1 MQSIYDQ
8 ILNTILSQE
17 KPAFLVGKDVVIP
30 AYKGLS
36 IANLPGSISR
46 WLGCPL
52 EDDSPFAPIIM
63 DQFDKEFEHVILLL
77 MDGLNL
83 SIFNQF
89 FNNVIYGKRQE
100 EWKPFLSKGIYTP
113 LTSIVPSTTSAALTT
128 LWTGKLPVEHGIIGY
143 ELFLKE
149 FGCITNMITHS
160 AASFINCR
168 ANIAGAGFDPSSF
181 LPVTTLGTHF
191 RDNDVK
197 THVFQH
203 HTIVE
208 SGLSQMIF
216 RDIESHAFRTES
228 DLWYSVREVFEEK
241 VNTRTFTYIYWGEL
255 DTSSHRSGPMHPH
268 VQEEWNTFA
277 HFLFQFL
284 STVASSNHRKT
295 LFLLTADHGQI
306 PSEILPEYDLEKHTG
321 LTNHLIMKP
330 TGESRLPFLFIK
342 KDHEENVI
350 RYLSTHWD
358 GQFDMVPSPEFLNS
372 GLMGFGKVYKGTL
385 DRIGN
390 WVVIPKNNAY
400 WWWVNKENVL
410 RGRHGGLSP
419 QEMLVPFFAIEL

>member
-1 MQSIYDQ
+1 MKSIYDQ

-17 KPAFLVGKDVVIP
+17 KPAFLVGKEVVIP

-36 IANLPGSISR
+36 IANLPGSITC

-52 EDDSPFAPIIM
+52 RDSRPFAPIIM
-63 DQFDKEFEHVILLL
+63 DRFDKEFEYVILLL

-89 FNNVIYGKRQE
+89 YEDVIFGRQQK

-128 LWTGKLPVEHGIIGY
+128 LWTGKLPIEHGIIGY

-160 AASFINCR
+160 AASFINYQ
-168 ANIAGAGFDPSSF
+168 ANIVGAGFDPSNF
-181 LPVTTLGTHF
+181 LPITTLGTHF
-191 RDNDVK
+191 RNSDVK
-197 THVFQH
+197 VNVFQH
-203 HTIVE
+203 YSIVG

-216 RDIESHAFRTES
+216 RDIESHAFRTEN
-228 DLWYSVREVFEEK
+228 DLWYSVREVFEDK
-241 VNTRTFTYIYWGEL
+241 VNAKTFTYIYWGEL
-255 DTSSHRSGPMHPH
+255 DTHSHHFGPLHPR

-277 HFLFQFL
+277 HLLFQFL
-284 STVASSNHRKT
+284 STAVSSNHKKT

-306 PSEILPEYDLEKHTG
+306 PAEILTEYDLRTHTD
-321 LTNHLIMKP
+321 LIDHLIMKP

-342 KDHEENVI
+342 KGHEEKVI
-350 RYLSTHWD
+350 RYLSTHWN
-358 GQFDMVPSPEFLNS
+358 GQFEMVPSIEFLNS
-372 GLMGFGKVYKGTL
+372 GLMGFGKAYKGTT

-419 QEMLVPFFAIEL
+419 QEMLVPFFAIAL

>member
-1 MQSIYDQ
+1 MKNIYDQ
-8 ILNTILSQE
+8 VLNTILSQE
-17 KPAFLVGKDVVIP
+17 KPTFLTGKDVVIP

-52 EDDSPFAPIIM
+52 IDSLPFTPIIM
-63 DQFDKEFEHVILLL
+63 DQFDKEYEQVILLL

-89 FNNVIYGKRQE
+89 FNEVIYGKQKK
-100 EWKPFLSKGIYTP
+100 EWKSFLSKGIYTP

-128 LWTGKLPVEHGIIGY
+128 LWTGKLPIEHGIIGY

-160 AASFINCR
+160 AASFINHQ
-168 ANIAGAGFDPSSF
+168 ANIIGAGFDPPNF
-181 LPVTTLGTHF
+181 LPVTTLGAHL
-191 RDNDVK
+191 RNNDVK
-197 THVFQH
+197 AHVFQH
-203 HTIVE
+203 HTIAG

-216 RDIESHAFRTES
+216 RDIESHAFQTKS
-228 DLWYSVREVFEEK
+228 DLWYSVREVFK
-241 VNTRTFTYIYWGEL
+241 GKANTKKYIYIYWGEL
-255 DTSSHRSGPMHPH
+255 DTRSHRLGPLHSH
-268 VQEEWNTFA
+268 VREEWNTFA
-277 HFLFQFL
+277 HFLIQFL
-284 STVASSNHRKT
+284 SAAASSNRRKT

-306 PSEILPEYDLEKHTG
+306 TTETLPEYDLKKHAG

-342 KDHEENVI
+342 KDHEEMVV
-350 RYLSTHWD
+350 RYLATHWD
-358 GQFDMVPSPEFLNS
+358 QQFEMVSSAEFLNS
-372 GLMGFGKVYKGTL
+372 GLMGFRKVYKGTT
-385 DRIGN
+385 DRIGD
-390 WVVIPKNNAY
+390 WVVIPRNNAY
-400 WWWVNKENVL
+400 WWWVNKENIL

>member
-17 KPAFLVGKDVVIP
+17 KPTFLAGKEVVIP
-30 AYKGLS
+30 AYKGQS

-52 EDDSPFAPIIM
+52 EDSPTFTPIIM

-89 FNNVIYGKRQE
+89 YKDVIDGKQQK
-100 EWKPFLSKGIYTP
+100 EWKSFLSKGIYTP
-113 LTSIVPSTTSAALTT
+113 LTSIVPSTTSAVLTT
-128 LWTGKLPVEHGIIGY
+128 LWTGKLPIEHGIIGY

-160 AASFINCR
+160 AASFINHQT
-168 ANIAGAGFDPSSF
+168 NIVGAGFDPSNF

-191 RDNDVK
+191 RNNDVIAK
-197 THVFQH
+197 VFQH
-203 HTIVE
+203 HTIIG

-228 DLWYSVREVFEEK
+228 DLWYSVREVFNEK
-241 VNTRTFTYIYWGEL
+241 VNTKTLTYIYWSEL
-255 DTSSHRSGPMHPH
+255 DTRSHRSGPIHPR
-268 VQEEWNTFA
+268 VQEEWNAFT

-284 STVASSNHRKT
+284 SIAASSNHKKT
-295 LFLLTADHGQI
+295 LFILTADHGQI
-306 PSEILPEYDLEKHTG
+306 PTEIFPEYNLKKHTG
-321 LTNHLIMKP
+321 LTDHLIMKP

-342 KDHEENVI
+342 NGHDKKVV

-358 GQFDMVPSPEFLNS
+358 GQFEMVPSTEFLNS
-372 GLMGFGKVYKGTL
+372 GLMGFGKSYKGTT

-400 WWWVNKENVL
+400 WWWVNKENIL